1 MQKFSVSGGMG
12 SALLSDPDRA
22 CRIIRALT
30 NEMTSSAYNPIPVSG
45 KIRLLDTVSSTVD
58 FATALIQAGAKAIA
72 IHGRRPGDLDI
83 RPADWTTLETSVSIL
98 TQKFPTTPILINGD
112 FYTRDEFTGFCD
124 RTGAAGVLLARPAL
138 YNLSLF
144 RKPHI
149 VDSNNNNSIS
159 PQFGYTSPLLL
170 SRTNVIQDYVRESV
184 RYDAYF
190 KNVKYVVSEMMTNRR
205 TPTER
210 VQHMP
215 NVFPAGQTVA
225 QVCQISSLQQM
236 CKLWDV
242 NYDSSSS
249 ALRANGDGVGD
260 GRAYSDEYL
269 LRAEADDHTE
279 GQCSNDL
286 DQINTLP
293 TPKKRRVESSNSEA
307 GPDALN

>member
-58 FATALIQAGAKAIA
+58 FATALINAGAKAIA

-149 VDSNNNNSIS
+149 LDSNNNNSIS
-159 PQFGYTSPLLL
+159 PPFGYTSPLLL

-215 NVFPAGQTVA
+215 NLFPAGQTVA

-242 NYDSSSS
+242 TYDSSSS
-249 ALRANGDGVGD
+249 ASRANGDGVGD

-269 LRAEADDHTE
+269 LRTEVDHNG

-293 TPKKRRVESSNSEA
+293 MPKKRRVESSNSEA
-307 GPDALN
+307 GPDALD